1 MAHRVPKTVKDLPD
15 TDAIKDSTT
24 RLAFV
29 RKQRVSLGLDVEGGR
44 KRQRTMDHIDLFILP
59 SCPGT
64 KSYMQRPFQMAI
76 MRRLKEVDK
85 LASDSDRPCV
95 DNGDRKESF

>member
-1 MAHRVPKTVKDLPD
+1 
-15 TDAIKDSTT
+15 
-24 RLAFV
+24 
-29 RKQRVSLGLDVEGGR
+29 
-44 KRQRTMDHIDLFILP
+44 MDHIGLFILP

-64 KSYMQRPFQMAI
+64 KSYMQRPFQTAI

-95 DNGDRKESF
+95 DNGGRKESF